1 MKCPTCG
8 AEMALTDAVCSK
20 CHTARPQWLPPFEET
35 ARRFADLK
43 ARFRAGQLD
52 AASYE
57 AALHEL
63 TVEHEETFWTL
74 GAEKDY
80 FEWAGLYELWRMP
93 RKNSQRLEAVAL
105 AER

>member
-20 CHTARPQWLPPFEET
+20 CRTARPQWLSPFEET

-52 AASYE
+52 SASYE

-63 TVEHEETFWTL
+63 MVEHEGTFWTL
-74 GAEKDY
+74 GAEMEVWYRHDGAQ
-80 FEWAGLYELWRMP
+80 WVQATPPTVAMEL
-93 RKNSQRLEAVAL
+93 VA
-105 AER
+105 